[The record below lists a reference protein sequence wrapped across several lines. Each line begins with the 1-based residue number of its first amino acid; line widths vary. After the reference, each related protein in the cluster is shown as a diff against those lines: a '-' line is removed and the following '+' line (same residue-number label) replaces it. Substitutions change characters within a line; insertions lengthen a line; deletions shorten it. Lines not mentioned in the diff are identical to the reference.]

1 MDVKSIQELS
11 NTLQKMIDN
20 HINSRV
26 MEIVDGNE
34 NVDRMTATV
43 VATYEAIFSLK
54 SCDMFLNEK
63 FGNLNFFKII
73 GASVKGEASLLD
85 RINAMWAEFIKN
97 RGKDADTEIVDKS
110 E

>member
-1 MDVKSIQELS
+1 
-11 NTLQKMIDN
+11 
-20 HINSRV
+20 
-26 MEIVDGNE
+26 
-34 NVDRMTATV
+34 
-43 VATYEAIFSLK
+43 
-54 SCDMFLNEK
+54 MFLNEK